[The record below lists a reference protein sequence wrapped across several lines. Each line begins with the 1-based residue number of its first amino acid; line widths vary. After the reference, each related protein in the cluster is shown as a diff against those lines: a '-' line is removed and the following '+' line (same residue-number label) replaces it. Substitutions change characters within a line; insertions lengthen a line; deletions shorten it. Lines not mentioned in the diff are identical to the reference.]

1 MAVRV
6 WTGYA
11 CRARV
16 IRWPA
21 TIQITLGNM
30 KPRLFIASSVEGL
43 DVAYAVQ
50 ENLEYEFE
58 VTVWPQ
64 GVFQLSKTA
73 IASLISVMR
82 SFDGAVFVFSP
93 DDTAVIRGKEQPV
106 VRDNVL
112 FELGLFIGN
121 LGPEKCFVLKPRTFS
136 ELHFPSDLLGLT
148 PSSYDSDR
156 SDRNMTA
163 AVGPACY
170 KIRKALQP
178 VSAPST
184 PVQPHG
190 PIETF
195 IVTHPLRLFFTP
207 PNRSKRMR
215 FEPDGRIVEGNNRNE
230 HAWRV
235 VDDKLE
241 LLQLD
246 GQVHSR
252 FIFDTESQTFTHTN
266 DSDTLSIRDQ
276 FIVVDRSQ

>member
-1 MAVRV
+1 
-6 WTGYA
+6 
-11 CRARV
+11 
-16 IRWPA
+16 
-21 TIQITLGNM
+21 M
-30 KPRLFIASSVEGL
+30 KPRVFITSSVEGL

-64 GVFQLSKTA
+64 GIFQPSKTA
-73 IASLISVMR
+73 LTSLLAGLH

-93 DDTAVIRGKEQPV
+93 DDTTAIRGREQPT

-112 FELGLFIGN
+112 FELGLFIGR
-121 LGPEKCFVLKPRTFS
+121 LGSDKCFILKPRTFS

-148 PSSYDSDR
+148 PASYDGER
-156 SDRNMTA
+156 SDKNVTA
-163 AVGPACY
+163 AVGPACN

-178 VSAPST
+178 ASAPAT
-184 PVQPHG
+184 PAQSHD
-190 PIETF
+190 PIEF
-195 IVTHPLRLFFTP
+195 FVVTHPLRLFFTP

-215 FEPDGRIVEGNNRNE
+215 FEPEGRIVEGNNRNE
-230 HAWRV
+230 HSWRV
-235 VDDKLE
+235 IGGKLE

-246 GQVHSR
+246 GRVHSR
-252 FIFDTESQTFTHTN
+252 FVFDAGSQTFRHTN

>member
-1 MAVRV
+1 
-6 WTGYA
+6 
-11 CRARV
+11 
-16 IRWPA
+16 
-21 TIQITLGNM
+21 M

-73 IASLISVMR
+73 LTSLLAGLH
-82 SFDGAVFVFSP
+82 SFDGAVFVFSA
-93 DDTAVIRGKEQPV
+93 DDTAVVRGREQPA

-112 FELGLFIGN
+112 FELGLFIGR
-121 LGPEKCFVLKPRTFS
+121 LGPDKCFVLKPRTFS

-148 PSSYDSDR
+148 PASYDGER
-156 SDRNMTA
+156 SDKNVTA
-163 AVGPACY
+163 AVGPACN

-178 VSAPST
+178 TAASATPPPS
-184 PVQPHG
+184 HD
-190 PIETF
+190 PIESF
-195 IVTHPLRLFFTP
+195 VVTHPLRLFFTP
-207 PNRSKRMR
+207 PNRSKRIR
-215 FEPDGRIVEGNNRNE
+215 FEPEGRIVEGNNRNE
-230 HAWRV
+230 HSWRIV
-235 VDDKLE
+235 GGKLE

-246 GQVHSR
+246 GRVHSR
-252 FIFDTESQTFTHTN
+252 FVFDADSQTFKHTN

>member
-1 MAVRV
+1 
-6 WTGYA
+6 
-11 CRARV
+11 
-16 IRWPA
+16 
-21 TIQITLGNM
+21 M
-30 KPRLFIASSVEGL
+30 KQRLFIASSVEGL

-64 GVFQLSKTA
+64 GIFQLSKTA
-73 IASLISVMR
+73 LTSLLAQFH

-112 FELGLFIGN
+112 FELGLFIGK
-121 LGPEKCFVLKPRTFS
+121 LGPEKCFILKPRTFS

-148 PSSYDSDR
+148 PASYDGER
-156 SDRNMTA
+156 SDRNVTA
-163 AVGPACY
+163 AVGPACN

-178 VSAPST
+178 VSVSAT
-184 PVQPHG
+184 PVQSHE
-190 PIETF
+190 PIEAF

-215 FEPDGRIVEGNNRNE
+215 FEPEGRIVEGNNRNE
-230 HAWRV
+230 HSWRV
-235 VDDKLE
+235 VDGKLE

-246 GQVHSR
+246 GRVHSR
-252 FIFDTESQTFTHTN
+252 FVFDADSQTFKHTN